1 MLPRAQSR
9 DIRDLSTIGQS
20 WLIGQRYHLRCI
32 PSSPG
37 FESWPLPTFQGLKDR
52 VLCFK
57 NAAQIKW
64 TAIEPMLPWAS
75 RGLLSRNS
83 RDRFYSRTKI
93 NRPKSE
99 APKFV
104 ARLTTLLTTDA
115 TVQMRRRERGRPTQF
130 LRRSSFQRSVV
141 ERQAS
146 FSFASEMTQS
156 WIKVLLV
163 TIFLI
168 KTSAAWK
175 GRSLE
180 CWQCAAIP
188 GSRSFFHR
196 FSQSRDSNP

>member
-1 MLPRAQSR
+1 MLLGSSGRQLNPCCLGRQGAYSLGTQG
-9 DIRDLSTIGQS
+9 IFFTLGQ
-20 WLIGQRYHLRCI
+20 
-32 PSSPG
+32 
-37 FESWPLPTFQGLKDR
+37 
-52 VLCFK
+52 
-57 NAAQIKW
+57 
-64 TAIEPMLPWAS
+64 
-75 RGLLSRNS
+75 
-83 RDRFYSRTKI
+83 KI

-99 APKFV
+99 APKLV

-115 TVQMRRRERGRPTQF
+115 TVQMRRRRRRERERGRPTQF
-130 LRRSSFQRSVV
+130 FASVQFPTIRRRASSVV
-141 ERQAS
+141 
-146 FSFASEMTQS
+146 FFCVEMTQS

-196 FSQSRDSNP
+196 FS